1 MLEKV
6 LAESISLLL
15 FLFFL
20 QLLAYV
26 ACSCVNKTQFS
37 SEGGT
42 CSLIDVSVWNPS
54 PDILTVMEI
63 LWWYCLIT
71 LPSCNLLRFEA
82 YFKLKVSKN
91 REKEKKKKKKKK
103 NIKLKVTKKK
113 KKKKKKKKRR
123 EDYMCLMVI
132 NKYNAQ
138 MFEHCTCTSW
148 NLQTALWKKKSS
160 SNLFN
165 SP

>member
-6 LAESISLLL
+6 LAESICLLL

-91 REKEKKKKKKKK
+91 REKEKKKK
-103 NIKLKVTKKK
+103 
-113 KKKKKKKKRR
+113 RR

>member
-82 YFKLKVSKN
+82 YFKFKVSKN
-91 REKEKKKKKKKK
+91 REKEKKKGVK
-103 NIKLKVTKKK
+103 IICV
-113 KKKKKKKKRR
+113 
-123 EDYMCLMVI
+123 LMVI

>member
-6 LAESISLLL
+6 LAESICLLL

-91 REKEKKKKKKKK
+91 REKEKKK
-103 NIKLKVTKKK
+103 
-113 KKKKKKKKRR
+113 RR